1 LPELSIAPPRLHPRA
16 AIDRSAR
23 EARPRSV
30 APEKPRKDFTS
41 LAKGGGYTLLFGVG
55 AIAVIGVP
63 LNALYFQDGRHPAPF
78 FVTTAQVAAP
88 APTAPPTRS
97 AEIAAPRPE
106 PAKTRPEPARPAATN
121 AVARVDPPKPQK
133 QKPVEATKKDP
144 IAQLLGSDAKPKGPA
159 ESDVLFAQRA
169 LLKLGYVVRADGRMT
184 DATRQAIEKF
194 EHDAGLPAK
203 GALTPKLLARL
214 AARAGLE
221 SE

>member
-1 LPELSIAPPRLHPRA
+1 MPELSIEPRRLQPRA

-23 EARPRSV
+23 ESRARN
-30 APEKPRKDFTS
+30 AGPEKPRKDFRS
-41 LAKGGGYTLLFGVG
+41 LMKSGGYALLSGVG
-55 AIAVIGVP
+55 AIAIIGVP
-63 LNALYFQDGRHPAPF
+63 LNALYLQDGRHPAPF
-78 FVTTAQVAAP
+78 FVTTPQTSAP
-88 APTAPPTRS
+88 APTVPPTRP

-106 PAKTRPEPARPAATN
+106 PAKTRPEPTRAAAAN

-133 QKPVEATKKDP
+133 QKSVEATKKDP
-144 IAQLLGSDAKPKGPA
+144 IAQLLGSDAKPKEPA